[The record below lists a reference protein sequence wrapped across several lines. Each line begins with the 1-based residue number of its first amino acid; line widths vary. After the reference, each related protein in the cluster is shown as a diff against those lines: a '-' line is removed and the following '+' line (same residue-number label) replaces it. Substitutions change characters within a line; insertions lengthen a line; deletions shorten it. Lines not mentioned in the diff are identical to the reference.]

1 MKSVKM
7 LVGWMVLLGL
17 GCGLAGCASEGHT
30 SFWANPDPVMR
41 RSAATFAADAAKR
54 SYPATAPR
62 GATATARAEFDQ
74 MMGRIDL
81 VNLTAA
87 DVQNVEVWINQ
98 QYVVQIPTLKSQ
110 GDEKLDFEMF
120 YDHDGHIFTTNSG
133 KNPIKTIELY
143 HDGQLFPVLA
153 GQQ

>member
-1 MKSVKM
+1 MI
-7 LVGWMVLLGL
+7 LLGF
-17 GCGLAGCASEGHT
+17 GFGLAGCSSEGHT
-30 SFWANPDPVMR
+30 SFWANPDPLMR

-54 SYPATAPR
+54 SYPATAPH
-62 GATATARAEFDQ
+62 GPQATARAEFDQ

-98 QYVVQIPTLKSQ
+98 QYVVQIPTIKSQ

-120 YDHDGHIFTTNSG
+120 YDHDGHIFTTNGG
-133 KNPIKTIELY
+133 KNPIKMMELF
-143 HDGQLFPVLA
+143 HDGQLFPIII